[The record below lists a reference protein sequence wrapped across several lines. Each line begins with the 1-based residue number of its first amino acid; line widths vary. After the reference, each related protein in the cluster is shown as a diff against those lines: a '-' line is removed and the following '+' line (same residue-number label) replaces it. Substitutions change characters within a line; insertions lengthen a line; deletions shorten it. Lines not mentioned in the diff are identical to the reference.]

1 MQEQQIAEIKRAVA
15 ELLRFIQARQGE
27 LSEQEKMYIAQALDH
42 AASRISQL
50 RQEQQAE
57 AQQPTQEEPPAPPA
71 ENLRMARPFPSSNV
85 HSFAYDPENQTLFV
99 RFQGEYPRQDGP
111 VYEYEGVPED
121 IFNMFQRG
129 AIPART
135 NGRNRWGEWW
145 IGKTPSLGA
154 SLNALI
160 KTAGYPYQRVA

>member
-1 MQEQQIAEIKRAVA
+1 MQEQQIAEIKQAMVQLMA
-15 ELLRFIQARQGE
+15 FIQERQGE
-27 LSEQEKMYIAQALDH
+27 LTEQEQTAIAQALDH

-50 RQEQQAE
+50 RQEQQMQQEPE
-57 AQQPTQEEPPAPPA
+57 AQAPAEEPEADK
-71 ENLRMARPFPSSNV
+71 LRMARTYPSSNV
-85 HSFAYDPENQTLFV
+85 HSFAYDPEKQQLFV
-99 RFQGEYPRQDGP
+99 RFQGDYPKQDGP
-111 VYEYEGVPED
+111 VYSYGGVPED

-135 NGRNRWGEWW
+135 KGKNKWGEWFV
-145 IGKTPSLGA
+145 GKNPSLGA